1 MNSTELDAGWSGVP
15 DLFEIQL
22 TETQQRLTDGNS
34 TDASLN
40 ATLALGEH
48 RKDFSFPP
56 DNVVHFATGN
66 RVVVRPE
73 EALIVVFVLILW
85 MGAIGLFVHRWGKI
99 RNCEPYAPKFE
110 AELHRGSCHDQ
121 ANLINKRMSMSSK
134 LVTQGTTLSMTANQQ
149 SFTQGLVSPSDHSLQ
164 FKTQNALQLPA
175 YPIYTRSRQNSVFVS
190 PLHLTPPQPPRK
202 SRSAMDLHSMLDERD
217 CEIV

>member
-1 MNSTELDAGWSGVP
+1 M
-15 DLFEIQL
+15 FEIQL

-56 DNVVHFATGN
+56 DNVVHFGTGN

-73 EALIVVFVLILW
+73 EALIVIFVLILW

-149 SFTQGLVSPSDHSLQ
+149 SFSQGFVSPSDHSLQ
-164 FKTQNALQLPA
+164 FKPKMLCNFQLIPFTRA
-175 YPIYTRSRQNSVFVS
+175 PDRIRCSFRLSTSRLRSRPGRVDRPWISTRCWTSETAKLF
-190 PLHLTPPQPPRK
+190 
-202 SRSAMDLHSMLDERD
+202 SRSTGNSKFN
-217 CEIV
+217 